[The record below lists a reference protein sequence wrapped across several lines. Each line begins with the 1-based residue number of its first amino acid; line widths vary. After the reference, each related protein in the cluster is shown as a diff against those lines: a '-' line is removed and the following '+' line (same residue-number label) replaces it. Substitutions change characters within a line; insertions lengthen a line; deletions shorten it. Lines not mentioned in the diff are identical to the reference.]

1 MPNHPHSLEN
11 HTVIDGTYLVLDFLG
26 EGGMGVVYKVEH
38 TQLKKI
44 LALKIIKTN
53 QLSDSVWQRF
63 RNEAQA
69 IARLDH
75 RNVVKIYDMSQT
87 ENGRPY
93 YTMDFLTGMSLADY
107 LKANKTLSLVQALH
121 IFRQVCSGLA
131 YAHSRGIIHRDIKPA
146 NIMLLTDPKNQEFQV
161 KIVDFGIAKLV
172 DDDGHTIQG
181 LTRPG
186 EVFGSPLYM
195 SPEQCEGRKLDA
207 RSDMYSVAVTL
218 FKSLTGSTPFR
229 GRTAIET
236 TMMHQSTA
244 PPLLNSVSADLQYP
258 AKLER
263 IIDKMLSKSPEQRYQ
278 SLAEVENEL
287 QKLQFTTGQASPVVS
302 FNESHQDDDDED
314 IEEIEGEDLTETNI
328 ASVTSEQA
336 VEHKRLNIKL
346 TVIAV
351 LAFTTI
357 GFSIAML
364 FKLTKDL
371 AVKKQQPVRAPAK
384 FESPLAAIKDMGNYA
399 NETEGGVGQKR
410 SSAANLLLDL
420 PDPTPEIQQFL
431 KEPFKLFSHEKV
443 LSDGTRLIEFQFPE
457 KFSIGTLIDSNNLS
471 KRLDARGAKSFPA
484 NSSLRFVANE
494 LLGEYPQLLS
504 YFRPTDLVQLRIPK
518 AAKRSDE
525 LIANI
530 ARLQRLQSLELADC
544 GLKDSDIKTLE
555 SLDNLRTLNI
565 SRSPVAG
572 DVLARSTL
580 LAKLS
585 DLNIE
590 RMRNGGTVIHSLG
603 SMTRKLCLN
612 DCVLSAADLKKLA
625 TLSSL
630 EVLSLKGCNIRDQ
643 DLSILAG
650 MKKLASLNIEDCNQ
664 LTAKSVSTIKTFTHL
679 RVIYLSPRL
688 KNETVTQILK
698 SALPELKVQ

>member
-1 MPNHPHSLEN
+1 MPNHSHSLEN
-11 HTVIDGTYLVLDFLG
+11 DTIIDGTYRVLDFLG

-38 TQLKKI
+38 TQLNKI
-44 LALKIIKTN
+44 LALKIIKTS

-75 RNVVKIYDMSQT
+75 RNVVKIYDMNQT

-93 YTMDFLTGMSLADY
+93 YTMDFLIGVSLADY
-107 LKANKTLSLVQALH
+107 LKEHKVLPLPQALN

-146 NIMLLTDPKNQEFQV
+146 NIMLLTDPKNQQLQV

-218 FKSLTGSTPFR
+218 FKSLTGNTPFR

-236 TMMHQSTA
+236 TMMHQSAA

-263 IIDKMLSKSPEQRYQ
+263 IIDKMLSKSPDQRYQ

-287 QKLQFTTGQASPVVS
+287 QKLQFKTGLASPVVS
-302 FNESHQDDDDED
+302 SSESLQEEVDEEVDED
-314 IEEIEGEDLTETNI
+314 DLTVTNT
-328 ASVTSEQA
+328 ATVTGEQT

-346 TVIAV
+346 AVIAV

-357 GFSIAML
+357 GMSIAIL
-364 FKLTKDL
+364 FSLTKDL

-384 FESPLAAIKDMGNYA
+384 FESPFPGINDMDNYDPGK
-399 NETEGGVGQKR
+399 EGGVAPKR
-410 SSAANLLLDL
+410 GKFADILTDR
-420 PDPTPEIQQFL
+420 PEPTAEIQQFL
-431 KEPFKLFSHEKV
+431 KEPVKFFSHDKV
-443 LSDGTRLIEFQFPE
+443 LSDGTRMIEFQFPE
-457 KFSIGTLIDSNNLS
+457 KFSIGTLIDSRNLNR
-471 KRLDARGAKSFPA
+471 KFEAKGAQSFSA
-484 NSSLRFVANE
+484 TASLRFEANE
-494 LLGEYPQLLS
+494 LLGKYPQLLR
-504 YFRPTDLVQLRIPK
+504 YFKPTDLVQLKIPK
-518 AAKRSDE
+518 AAERSDE
-525 LIANI
+525 LIASI
-530 ARLQRLQSLELADC
+530 ALLKRLESLELADC
-544 GLKDSDIKTLE
+544 RLEDSDLKTLE
-555 SLDNLRTLNI
+555 PLVNLRTLNI
-565 SRSPVAG
+565 SRCPIAG

-580 LAKLS
+580 LPQLS

-590 RMRNGGTVIHSLG
+590 RMNNAGPVIASLG
-603 SMTRKLCLN
+603 SLTRRLCLN
-612 DCVLSAADLKKLA
+612 NCVLTAADLKKLA
-625 TLSSL
+625 NLSNL
-630 EVLSLKGCNIRDQ
+630 ADLSLDGCDISDK
-643 DLSILAG
+643 DFSILAG
-650 MKKLASLNIEDCNQ
+650 MKNLISLSLENCSQ
-664 LTAKSVSTIKTFTHL
+664 LTANSVPTIKRFTRL
-679 RVIYLSPRL
+679 RVFYPSPKL
-688 KNETVTQILK
+688 NNETVTQILK
-698 SALPELKVQ
+698 SALPELEVK